1 MMLVDMLRWRL
12 SDAGAA
18 SFQLMG
24 EDLTLLS
31 GPELLKAAAA
41 YSDGLQRLPARLR
54 EPFERE
60 QATLAAESHRMLRRY
75 NKSVHTRLSGYLEIG
90 RRCQFQYPWPV
101 VAMLGICQVLTGIG
115 KNRVYGLISPAA
127 RRLGLRVLEQM
138 VESTE
143 DVLRR
148 TNRGIF
154 ADSVPTVLLAM
165 RVHALREAGDRDLGD
180 ALLDGPLPL
189 LMDDESRGLASAL
202 ADGLAIKDGARR
214 FTTLGELTLRHF
226 AREQAIFTYHMGPPG
241 AREHALVKRLSEIR
255 AVPAPV
261 VTRTL
266 FGKRKIAFKPFA
278 MPRGFDMRDHDTRV
292 REFGRA
298 YVSSVTGDLD
308 DYRAATAFIVDRF
321 GKPGERPEIDFSD
334 R

>member
-1 MMLVDMLRWRL
+1 MMLVDVLRWRL

-41 YSDGLQRLPARLR
+41 YSSELERLPPTVR

-60 QATLAAESHRMLRRY
+60 QARLAGEAHRFLRRY
-75 NKSVHTRLSGYLEIG
+75 NRSVHTRLSGYLEIG

-115 KNRVYGLISPAA
+115 KNRVYGLIGPAA
-127 RRLGLRVLEQM
+127 SRLGLRVLEHM

-154 ADSVPTVLLAM
+154 ADSMPTVMLAL
-165 RVHALREAGDRDLGD
+165 RVHELRQSGDRQLAD

-189 LMDDESRGLASAL
+189 LMDDESRSLAHAL
-202 ADGLAIKDGARR
+202 VEGLAIRSGSERFAR
-214 FTTLGELTLRHF
+214 LAQLTLEHF
-226 AREQAIFTYHMGPPG
+226 AREQAIFTYHMGPPA
-241 AREHALVKRLSEIR
+241 AREHALVKRLSGIK

-261 VTRTL
+261 IVRSL
-266 FGKRKIAFKPFA
+266 LGKRRVAFKPFA
-278 MPRGFDMRDHDTRV
+278 MPPGFDMRDHDTRV
-292 REFGRA
+292 RELGRA

-308 DYRAATAFIVDRF
+308 DYRAAVAFVTDRF
-321 GKPGERPEIDFSD
+321 GKPGERAEIDFSD